1 MAKYNIVISG
11 YYGFHNA
18 GDEAMLL
25 AILQAL
31 RKTFDAPSITVISGN
46 PSDTARTFGVKA
58 VPRFGILPILSSLFR
73 TDLLISGGGS
83 LLQDVTSWKSMIYY
97 LTIII
102 VGVLFRKQVFLY
114 SQGIGPVRYRIIRI
128 ILKHVLNHVDAI
140 TVRDSESKGFLQRL
154 GVHRTIYTTADAV
167 LSLDPVSLEKGK
179 EILARN
185 HVDPSKKRVGIAIRS
200 WADTSRWMK
209 PLRIYIER
217 LTREKDCSV
226 VLIPMQFPEDKR
238 AAETEI
244 EESDRVHV
252 LKESYSIE
260 ELISLMGNMDV
271 VVGMRLHAMIFSALM
286 HVPFLGISYD
296 PKIDNFLALIH
307 RKASCSIHHMD
318 AETLYKDTCRFLD
331 APTSPEEWKQVD
343 ELRKQACENVKILKS
358 LVNHK
363 EENK

>member
-46 PSDTARTFGVKA
+46 PSDTAKTFGVKA

-73 TDLLISGGGS
+73 ADLLISGGGS

-102 VGVLFRKQVFLY
+102 FGVLFRKQVFLY

-167 LSLDPVSLEKGK
+167 LSLEPVSLEKGK
-179 EILARN
+179 EILTRN
-185 HVDPSKKRVGIAIRS
+185 HVDPAKKRVGIAIRS
-200 WADTSRWMK
+200 WANTSRWMK
-209 PLRIYIER
+209 PLRAYQASHSREGLLGRPDSDAVSGRQVRRGSRDRRER
-217 LTREKDCSV
+217 QDPCAKGSLQHR
-226 VLIPMQFPEDKR
+226 R
-238 AAETEI
+238 AHFTHGKYGCRRGYAAAFH
-244 EESDRVHV
+244 D
-252 LKESYSIE
+252 L
-260 ELISLMGNMDV
+260 LCFD
-271 VVGMRLHAMIFSALM
+271 ACPFSGYL
-286 HVPFLGISYD
+286 L
-296 PKIDNFLALIH
+296 
-307 RKASCSIHHMD
+307 
-318 AETLYKDTCRFLD
+318 
-331 APTSPEEWKQVD
+331 
-343 ELRKQACENVKILKS
+343 
-358 LVNHK
+358 
-363 EENK
+363 

>member
-31 RKTFDAPSITVISGN
+31 RKTFNAPSITVISGN

-209 PLRIYIER
+209 LLRIYIER

-238 AAETEI
+238 AAEAEI

-286 HVPFLGISYD
+286 HVPFLG
-296 PKIDNFLALIH
+296 
-307 RKASCSIHHMD
+307 
-318 AETLYKDTCRFLD
+318 T
-331 APTSPEEWKQVD
+331 
-343 ELRKQACENVKILKS
+343 KS
-358 LVNHK
+358 
-363 EENK
+363 

>member
-31 RKTFDAPSITVISGN
+31 RKTFDAPCITVISGN

-58 VPRFGILPILSSLFR
+58 VPRFGILPILSALFR

-331 APTSPEEWKQVD
+331 APASPEEWKQVD